1 MNENDIKNKDV
12 SNRSKYFLYVAI
24 LFVATLM
31 ISNTVA
37 VKIIQIGG
45 FFFTGAILIFPL
57 TYIFGDILTEV
68 YGYKASRKIIWSGL
82 VANVLMSLGYFLVQ
96 TLSPAPFW
104 PNQGAYEIIFG
115 IVPRIVLAS
124 IVGYFVGEFCNSYVL
139 SKIKILMRGKHLW
152 IRTISSTI
160 VGEGVDTF
168 LFVTI
173 GFIGTIPTGNLVMVI
188 ISGYLFKVF
197 YEILATPLTYLIVN
211 RLKKAEG
218 VDVYDVG
225 VNYNPFSLK
234 K

>member
-1 MNENDIKNKDV
+1 MYIAV
-12 SNRSKYFLYVAI
+12 

-37 VKIIQIGG
+37 VKIVQIGS
-45 FFFTGAILIFPL
+45 FFFTGAIFIFPL

-68 YGYKASRKIIWSGL
+68 YGYRASRKIIWSGL
-82 VANVLMSLGYFLVQ
+82 IANFIMSLSYFFVQ
-96 TLSPAPFW
+96 NLPSAPFW
-104 PNQGAYEIIFG
+104 PNQGAYEMILG

-139 SKIKILMRGKHLW
+139 SKMKILMKGKHLW
-152 IRTISSTI
+152 ARTISSTV

-168 LFVTI
+168 LFVVI
-173 GFIGTIPTGNLVMVI
+173 AFIGTIPTGSLLMVI
-188 ISGYLFKVF
+188 LSGYLFKVF

-211 RLKKAEG
+211 KLKKAES

-234 K
+234 

>member
-1 MNENDIKNKDV
+1 
-12 SNRSKYFLYVAI
+12 
-24 LFVATLM
+24 
-31 ISNTVA
+31 
-37 VKIIQIGG
+37 
-45 FFFTGAILIFPL
+45 
-57 TYIFGDILTEV
+57 
-68 YGYKASRKIIWSGL
+68 
-82 VANVLMSLGYFLVQ
+82 
-96 TLSPAPFW
+96 
-104 PNQGAYEIIFG
+104 
-115 IVPRIVLAS
+115 
-124 IVGYFVGEFCNSYVL
+124 
-139 SKIKILMRGKHLW
+139 MRGKHLW

-173 GFIGTIPTGNLVMVI
+173 GFIGAIPTGSLVVVI

>member
-1 MNENDIKNKDV
+1 MNDIKNKDV
-12 SNRSKYFLYVAI
+12 SNGSKYFLYVAI

-96 TLSPAPFW
+96 ILSPAPFW
-104 PNQGAYEIIFG
+104 PNQGAYEIILG

-218 VDVYDVG
+218 VDVYDIG